1 MFFKET
7 YKIFFKENTMDAL
20 WVIFGLIIM
29 LTSAN
34 LTIDGSSVIFFIGMM
49 LLATSMFRLILVN
62 HNFANND
69 LPKLNKNNVI
79 DFIVSKNAFTFL
91 FIVMILTLTTL
102 SSSVLDKQFL
112 NFSFFFQALAYTLFV
127 LGTENI
133 IYIVHN
139 KTIQGYAGGY
149 KRDAAADIQV
159 GVKGIIDRIP
169 SSIFILFF
177 SLLFFFIDYTPSI
190 YMALYYWLVC
200 MITLIYFKK
209 AEMNK

>member
-7 YKIFFKENTMDAL
+7 YKIFFKENTSDAL

-34 LTIDGSSVIFFIGMM
+34 LTINGSSVIFFIGMM

-112 NFSFFFQALAYTLFV
+112 NFSFFFKALAYTLFI

-133 IYIVHN
+133 IYIIHN
-139 KTIQGYAGGY
+139 RTIQGYAGGY

-169 SSIFILFF
+169 SFIFILFF
-177 SLLFFFIDYTPSI
+177 SLLFFSIDYTPSI

-200 MITLIYFKK
+200 MIMLIYFKK
-209 AEMNK
+209 S

>member
-1 MFFKET
+1 
-7 YKIFFKENTMDAL
+7 MDAL

-49 LLATSMFRLILVN
+49 LLATSMFRLFLVN

-127 LGTENI
+127 LGTENV

-149 KRDAAADIQV
+149 KRDASADIQV
-159 GVKGIIDRIP
+159 GVKGIIDSIP
-169 SSIFILFF
+169 SFIFILLF
-177 SLLFFFIDYTPSI
+177 SILFFFIDYTPSI

-209 AEMNK
+209 TEMNKGQS

>member
-7 YKIFFKENTMDAL
+7 YKIFFKENTSDAL

-34 LTIDGSSVIFFIGMM
+34 LTINGSSVIFFIGMM

-112 NFSFFFQALAYTLFV
+112 NFSFFFKALAYTLFI

-133 IYIVHN
+133 IYIIHN
-139 KTIQGYAGGY
+139 RTIQGYAGGY
-149 KRDAAADIQV
+149 KRDAAADRRCGHNLGQ
-159 GVKGIIDRIP
+159 
-169 SSIFILFF
+169 L
-177 SLLFFFIDYTPSI
+177 
-190 YMALYYWLVC
+190 
-200 MITLIYFKK
+200 
-209 AEMNK
+209 

>member
-7 YKIFFKENTMDAL
+7 YKIFFKENTSDAL

-34 LTIDGSSVIFFIGMM
+34 LTINGSSVIFFIGMM

-112 NFSFFFQALAYTLFV
+112 NFSFFFKALAYTLFI

-133 IYIVHN
+133 IYIIHN
-139 KTIQGYAGGY
+139 RTIQGYAGGY

-159 GVKGIIDRIP
+159 GVKGIIDSIP
-169 SSIFILFF
+169 SFIFILLF
-177 SLLFFFIDYTPSI
+177 SILFFFIDYTPSI

-200 MITLIYFKK
+200 MIMLIYFKK